1 MAQLPQF
8 FGSLV
13 VLTQA
18 PLQQATLHALPATHW
33 PAPLH
38 VCGVRLLHST
48 CPGAQTP
55 AHAPLTH
62 VWFAHAVALPHS
74 PLEVHTSTALPEQ
87 REVPAAQTPAST
99 VPPSDPEELDALPE
113 LLPDPDD
120 PEELDALPEL
130 LPDPEPLPD
139 PEEPVSASVPL
150 DELDGTNDDASSAPP
165 WPLASAPPLLA
176 CEALLAPFV
185 RSFVSMSKEQP
196 AAPTN
201 PSATPPRRAR
211 RWSRPM
217 PATV

>member
-1 MAQLPQF
+1 VAQLPQF

-33 PAPLH
+33 PALLH

-62 VWFAHAVALPHS
+62 VWFAHAVALPHC
-74 PLEVHTSTALPEQ
+74 PLEVQTSTALPEQ
-87 REVPAAQTPAST
+87 REVPVAQTPAST
-99 VPPSDPEELDALPE
+99 VPASDPEELDPEELDALPE

-130 LPDPEPLPD
+130 LPDPEPPVD
-139 PEEPVSASVPL
+139 PEESASASVPL
-150 DELDGTNDDASSAPP
+150 DELDGTNDPSSA
-165 WPLASAPPLLA
+165 S
-176 CEALLAPFV
+176 
-185 RSFVSMSKEQP
+185 
-196 AAPTN
+196 T
-201 PSATPPRRAR
+201 
-211 RWSRPM
+211 
-217 PATV
+217 